1 MMMSLRWWGFLAT
14 VITIT
19 GTAGLQFV
27 LTQLYP
33 TTVTQTLLFALLF
46 ITFAAASVP
55 PSAYLNHRFASKNW
69 RKRDSHRLL
78 RQAFEVGSL
87 MVILA
92 YLQLIQA
99 LDWTIMAVLVG
110 VFILMETFFITRK

>member
-1 MMMSLRWWGFLAT
+1 
-14 VITIT
+14 
-19 GTAGLQFV
+19 
-27 LTQLYP
+27 
-33 TTVTQTLLFALLF
+33 
-46 ITFAAASVP
+46 
-55 PSAYLNHRFASKNW
+55 
-69 RKRDSHRLL
+69 
-78 RQAFEVGSL
+78 